1 MSREREQDARVSGP
15 SRRRVSVV
23 GRRGG
28 CPRIRRQRNATRV
41 RGGRALGLDDEYAR
55 AAAQSPLLLWKTRT
69 AAREQRQAWSVVR
82 ELIAE
87 YVENDGRLNDHYCR
101 CRRSATWAGSLP
113 LSGGRLPLSG
123 QIPEGVGIE
132 QRLVEL
138 ASLKV
143 AQFAQRRVAHGLPD
157 AAAQVGAWQRRS
169 VDRAGYWA
177 TEAGAERRGSS
188 SRKVPLEVWRRLA
201 GPRRFSPPVASRA
214 GAVRGIT
221 GLPVVPR
228 FPTSLH
234 ISEGEPGAAGD

>member
-1 MSREREQDARVSGP
+1 MRTRAR
-15 SRRRVSVV
+15 V
-23 GRRGG
+23 GRRVGASS
-28 CPRIRRQRNATRV
+28 CAI
-41 RGGRALGLDDEYAR
+41 
-55 AAAQSPLLLWKTRT
+55 AAAPVETRT
-69 AAREQRQAWSVVR
+69 VARERRQAWSVVR

-87 YVENDGRLNDHYCR
+87 YVETTDGFNDHYCR

-157 AAAQVGAWQRRS
+157 AAAQVGAWHRRS

-188 SRKVPLEVWRRLA
+188 SRKVPLEVWRRPA

-221 GLPVVPR
+221 GLMQTRSATVPR
-228 FPTSLH
+228 SPPGFRSGWRCSRSPRSARLAMTISRGHARVFPRAWRASKS
-234 ISEGEPGAAGD
+234 I